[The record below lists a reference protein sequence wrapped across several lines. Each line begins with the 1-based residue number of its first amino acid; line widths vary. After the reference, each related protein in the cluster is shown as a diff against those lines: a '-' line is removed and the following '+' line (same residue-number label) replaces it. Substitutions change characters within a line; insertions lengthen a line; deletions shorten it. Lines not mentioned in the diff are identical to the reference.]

1 MDERMDERMDGEMDA
16 SEMNRAAYDHVAAQW
31 AAARSGFYGR
41 EEQYLDLLL
50 NGLPAGA
57 HVLDA
62 GCGAGWPM
70 AGAVL
75 ARGFRVT
82 GVDQSRELLALARRR
97 FPEDGPVA
105 PRWVLSSLEDY
116 PFDQPAAAVICWDT
130 LFHIP
135 RERHPRLLQ
144 RMAACLEPGGRI
156 MLTMGGSAHPAFTD
170 EMFGQTFFYDSHTP
184 DETAHLLRGLGLT
197 VLLGEFMNLPDT
209 AQGGRDKGRYALVAG
224 KR

>member
-1 MDERMDERMDGEMDA
+1 MDA
-16 SEMNRAAYDHVAAQW
+16 GEMNRAAYDRVAAQW
-31 AAARSGFYGR
+31 AAARRDFYGR

-62 GCGAGWPM
+62 GCGSGWPM

-82 GVDQSRELLALARRR
+82 GVDQSRELLELARRR
-97 FPEDGPVA
+97 FPEAGPGA
-105 PRWVLSSLEDY
+105 PRWVLSRLEDY
-116 PFDQPAAAVICWDT
+116 PFAEPASAVICWDT

-135 RERHPRLLQ
+135 RARHPLLLE

-156 MLTMGGSAHPAFTD
+156 MLTVGGSAHPAFTD

-184 DETAHLLRGLGLT
+184 EQTAQMLRGLGFDI
-197 VLLGEFMNLPDT
+197 LLGEFMNPPDT
-209 AQGGRDKGRYALVAG
+209 ATGGRDKGRYAMVAQ
-224 KR
+224 KS